1 MYGTGVVTSFMLTST
16 WTTVVMALLRY
27 IGICHPFSSRKIDGP
42 RFAKAAYCIVFVSC
56 ILFNLPSFYMY
67 QTLEMDLGLGTMYL
81 IDIGLIDQSS
91 TGGQCFIWI
100 KAIFGIL
107 VPMIILGFCNC
118 SLIRALRRSYRM
130 RQQYRVQ
137 QNVSSTSNRI
147 TLTLIVIMMGF
158 MILVFPSEIMDLSHV
173 HIPKG
178 TTQTEI
184 FLAVRAFA
192 NVFQIIN
199 FAFNF
204 ILYCVTNV
212 HFRGVLLQ
220 LLPCCSRMFS
230 GVVSRIT
237 MKSGRAWSSTSLT
250 QVPSRIPIR
259 GKTSES
265 TLNGSV

>member
-1 MYGTGVVTSFMLTST
+1 MYGTGVVTCFMLTST
-16 WTTVVMALLRY
+16 WITVVMALLRY
-27 IGICHPFSSRKIDGP
+27 IGICHPLSSRKIDGP

-67 QTLEMDLGLGTMYL
+67 QTLEIDLGSGNMYL
-81 IDIGLIDQSS
+81 IDIGLIDQAS

-100 KAIFGIL
+100 KAILGIL
-107 VPMIILGFCNC
+107 VPMTILGFCNC
-118 SLIRALRRSYRM
+118 SLIRALRRSLRM

-137 QNVSSTSNRI
+137 QTVFSTSNRI
-147 TLTLIVIMMGF
+147 TLTLIVIMMAF
-158 MILVFPSEIMDLSHV
+158 LILVFPSEIMDLSHD
-173 HIPKG
+173 HIGKG
-178 TTQTEI
+178 TTQTEV
-184 FLAVRAFA
+184 FLTVRSFA

-204 ILYCVTNV
+204 ILYCVINV

-220 LLPCCSRMFS
+220 LLPCSNKLFP
-230 GVVSRIT
+230 GVVSRLA
-237 MKSGRAWSSTSLT
+237 MKNGRAWSSTSLT

-259 GKTSES
+259 GKNSES